1 MNTVKQNQV
10 ERRKICKKYQWF
22 TWYVCVLSH
31 FSYIQLFV
39 TPWTVAHQA
48 PLSMGFSRQTYQSGL
63 PFPSPGHLPDPGIKT
78 ASPALAGG
86 LFVTRAPRKPLIWYP
101 LVLFTQEYIGE
112 LSVLRNTL
120 AHKASP
126 DCGLCKRLLRM
137 DQFSL
142 EMVAK
147 KKKNWERQ
155 NIILIS
161 KTPSHFSIVKCVCVM
176 SCCCWVNP
184 LRLTL
189 CDPWIKGVYSERR
202 NGQIQRPEIKVKK
215 RNE

>member
-1 MNTVKQNQV
+1 MDCRPPGSSVHG
-10 ERRKICKKYQWF
+10 I
-22 TWYVCVLSH
+22 L
-31 FSYIQLFV
+31 
-39 TPWTVAHQA
+39 QA
-48 PLSMGFSRQTYQSGL
+48 RILEWISI
-63 PFPSPGHLPDPGIKT
+63 PSPGDLPDPGIKT
-78 ASPALAGG
+78 ASAALACC
-86 LFVTRAPRKPLIWYP
+86 LFVVGPPGKPLIWYS
-101 LVLFTQEYIGE
+101 LVLFTQEYIEE
-112 LSVLRNTL
+112 LPVLRNTL

-147 KKKNWERQ
+147 KKYWEWQ

-176 SCCCWVNP
+176 SCCCSVNP
-184 LRLTL
+184 SCLSL
-189 CDPWIKGVYSERR
+189 CNPWIKGVYSEKR
-202 NGQIQRPEIKVKK
+202 NGQIQRHEIKVKK

>member
-1 MNTVKQNQV
+1 MNTVKQNQM

-22 TWYVCVLSH
+22 IWYVCVLSH
-31 FSYIQLFV
+31 FSYVQLFV
-39 TPWTVAHQA
+39 TPWTVANQA
-48 PLSMGFSRQTYQSGL
+48 PLSMGFSSKDTGVGCHSLLQGI
-63 PFPSPGHLPDPGIKT
+63 FPTQGSKLHLLHWQVSSLSLGPPG
-78 ASPALAGG
+78 
-86 LFVTRAPRKPLIWYP
+86 KPLIWYP
-101 LVLFTQEYIGE
+101 LVLFTQEYIDE
-112 LSVLRNTL
+112 LSVLKNTL

-147 KKKNWERQ
+147 KKYWEWQ

-176 SCCCWVNP
+176 SCCCSVNP
-184 LRLTL
+184 SCLSL
-189 CDPWIKGVYSERR
+189 CNPWIKGVYSEKR
-202 NGQIQRPEIKVKK
+202 NGQIQRHEIKVKK